1 MNQILHDLGYNQ
13 VLKNR
18 WEKVVDSLTY
28 TVTYVGGILIVT
40 VEDKDNKKYNVLAHN
55 ELNKIKGVIRQ
66 NANRNKKSK

>member
-1 MNQILHDLGYNQ
+1 MHNILVDLGYNQ

-28 TVTYVGGILIVT
+28 TVTYVGGILVVT
-40 VEDKDNKKYNVLAHN
+40 VEDEDNKKYNVLAHN

-66 NANRNKKSK
+66 NAKRKIKN

>member
-1 MNQILHDLGYNQ
+1 MGYNQ

-28 TVTYVGGILIVT
+28 TVTYVGGILVVT

-55 ELNKIKGVIRQ
+55 ELTKIKGVIRQ